1 MGQGPGMTTVLK
13 EKKFH
18 GLEMLPCHTDA
29 KQKELE
35 LMFLKVLSTMFL
47 VFDTVETGRIVLRYA
62 GLSL

>member
-1 MGQGPGMTTVLK
+1 MGQGPGMTTVLQ

-35 LMFLKVLSTMFL
+35 LMFLKVLSKMFL
-47 VFDTVETGRIVLRYA
+47 FFDTVETGRIVLCYA